1 MHSSKPN
8 PVFARR
14 YANGETKAAQ
24 PVEQSRPSISTQRPR
39 PQCTHV
45 TMDRKRC
52 RLRCDICD
60 QPSWMG
66 WLYVCSQDETNKASV
81 NINNSRK
88 AVDELS
94 ELHDLRFSPSV
105 ISQYQAGGY
114 TTAQM
119 DIMKEQRRKVQN
131 TIADTIKATLDE
143 CRPSTITR
151 DGSKKRAALSAQHS
165 MGVPH
170 KRDFSPSSALAQTS
184 KVSAI
189 VNSIDQNSYLTNLSR
204 ASPPC
209 DFRCC
214 HKCRPFLQERLP
226 YSLNAVLK
234 DDDIST
240 PSLDDIKNTHV
251 IDAKVASQFGLKH
264 PPRITLRTI
273 DSRDAMDFDFR
284 PLNSSFP
291 SMSSIASTLEHSSS
305 ESSLY
310 LDESGGRDADEDA
323 AAMRLHDLVTGK
335 TSQHVK
341 PAFHQPRIFSRPLAS
356 NERSPSDTSSITSSG
371 RSPTTP
377 SPASSVRVD
386 IANHTGDIS
395 ASDIEDEIEVKGGVA
410 LTEEAVEKHMPDIM
424 TYA

>member
-1 MHSSKPN
+1 MLSAKPN

-14 YANGETKAAQ
+14 YANGQTKAAQ

-45 TMDRKRC
+45 TMNRMRC

-60 QPSWMG
+60 QRSWMG
-66 WLYVCSQDETNKASV
+66 WLYVCSQDETNKAALTTHELQKSL
-81 NINNSRK
+81 
-88 AVDELS
+88 DEVS
-94 ELHDLRFSPSV
+94 ELHDLGFSPSI

-119 DIMKEQRRKVQN
+119 DIMKQQKRKVQE

-170 KRDFSPSSALAQTS
+170 KRDFSPGSVVAQTS
-184 KVSAI
+184 KVSAL
-189 VNSIDQNSYLTNLSR
+189 VNSIDQNSYLDKLSR

-214 HKCRPFLQERLP
+214 HRCRPFLQERLP
-226 YSLNAVLK
+226 CSLNAVLK
-234 DDDIST
+234 DDFSP
-240 PSLDDIKNTHV
+240 PSLDDMNNTHV
-251 IDAKVASQFGLKH
+251 IDAKIATQFGLKH

-310 LDESGGRDADEDA
+310 MDESGATDAEEDE

-335 TSQHVK
+335 PSQHVR
-341 PAFHQPRIFSRPLAS
+341 PAFHQTRIFSRPLAS
-356 NERSPSDTSSITSSG
+356 NDQSPSDTSSITSSG

-377 SPASSVRVD
+377 SRASSVRVD
-386 IANHTGDIS
+386 IATHSGDTS
-395 ASDIEDEIEVKGGVA
+395 ASDVEDAIEAEGGVA

-424 TYA
+424 TYV

>member
-1 MHSSKPN
+1 MLNAKSN

-14 YANGETKAAQ
+14 YANGQTKAAQ
-24 PVEQSRPSISTQRPR
+24 PVEQSRPSISTQRPS

-45 TMDRKRC
+45 TMDRMRS

-66 WLYVCSQDETNKASV
+66 WLYVCSQDETIKAP
-81 NINNSRK
+81 INTKNLQQPLDDL
-88 AVDELS
+88 A
-94 ELHDLRFSPSV
+94 ELHYLRFSPSV

-119 DIMKEQRRKVQN
+119 DIMKEQKRKVQS

-151 DGSKKRAALSAQHS
+151 DGSKKRADLSAQHS

-170 KRDFSPSSALAQTS
+170 KRDFSPSGALAQTS

-204 ASPPC
+204 AAPPC

-214 HKCRPFLQERLP
+214 HRCRPFLQERLP
-226 YSLNAVLK
+226 YSLNAVLE
-234 DDDIST
+234 DDISP
-240 PSLDDIKNTHV
+240 PSADDMKNTHV

-264 PPRITLRTI
+264 PPRITFRTI

-284 PLNSSFP
+284 PLNSPFP

-305 ESSLY
+305 KSSLY
-310 LDESGGRDADEDA
+310 LDESGGTDAEEDA
-323 AAMRLHDLVTGK
+323 AALRLHELVTGK

-341 PAFHQPRIFSRPLAS
+341 PAFHQPRIFNRATAS
-356 NERSPSDTSSITSSG
+356 NELSPSDTSSITSSG
-371 RSPTTP
+371 QSPTTP
-377 SPASSVRVD
+377 SRASSVGVE
-386 IANHTGDIS
+386 IASHAGDTS
-395 ASDIEDEIEVKGGVA
+395 ATDIEDEIEAEGGVA

-424 TYA
+424 T